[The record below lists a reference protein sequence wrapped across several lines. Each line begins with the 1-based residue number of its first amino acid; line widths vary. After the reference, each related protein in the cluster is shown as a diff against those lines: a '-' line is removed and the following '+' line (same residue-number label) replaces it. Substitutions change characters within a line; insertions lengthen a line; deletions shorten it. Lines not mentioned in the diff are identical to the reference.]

1 MSRVNPDMGG
11 RGRQRD
17 AQRNRFSSGRAGQTP
32 TERAAGPNVAR
43 WRRLSSQPSLPAVC
57 VWIDAQPFRLLLCR
71 RCVFPSPCPVA
82 LADVVVSS
90 TSLAIVELRAQRL
103 ACLGDGATRWSAP
116 PHREAGAG
124 RVSTNVIGLR
134 FRCDLIQCEGR
145 TPSGSLGG
153 RIVPLWRRIICD
165 RHDSGLS
172 PEKGWHS
179 QKRCSVAR

>member
-1 MSRVNPDMGG
+1 MSRVNPDKGG

-17 AQRNRFSSGRAGQTP
+17 AQRNRASSGRAGQTP

-43 WRRLSSQPSLPAVC
+43 WRRLYSQPSLPAVC
-57 VWIDAQPFRLLLCR
+57 VGSMRSRFVSCSVDAD
-71 RCVFPSPCPVA
+71 VFPSPCPVA

-103 ACLGDGATRWSAP
+103 GVLWVTERRVGVRRRTGKQGSRGTRLDE
-116 PHREAGAG
+116 RD
-124 RVSTNVIGLR
+124 GLR

-153 RIVPLWRRIICD
+153 RIVP
-165 RHDSGLS
+165 
-172 PEKGWHS
+172 
-179 QKRCSVAR
+179 V